1 MKKLFTKNHHPLNMD
16 AGILLVRVAVSVLM
30 LTHGL
35 PKLMKFFGD
44 EPIAFA
50 NILGL
55 GAGVSLTLAVL
66 AEVIS
71 SVLLIL
77 GLFTRPALIL
87 LIITMSVAALHVHA
101 EDPLAVKEK
110 AILFLLT
117 YVILFFTGSGK
128 YSLDRMLSKKRANFV
143 PIPK

>member
-1 MKKLFTKNHHPLNMD
+1 MKKLFTKNHHPINMD

-35 PKLMKFFGD
+35 PKLMKLFAD
-44 EPIAFA
+44 EPIAFS

-66 AEVIS
+66 AEVVS
-71 SVLLIL
+71 SLLLIL

-87 LIITMSVAALHVHA
+87 LIITMSVAVLHIHA

-128 YSLDRMLSKKRANFV
+128 YSLDSMLSKKKANFV
-143 PIPK
+143 PVNK